1 MQKFPWL
8 LLTRQRDRT
17 VFYPAVWSVFI
28 AVLIGGC
35 ATGPKIRYTD
45 AMFEPAPTAVEYGVA
60 SYYTA
65 GWFGIGERTAD
76 GKRFHQYEM
85 TCAHKTL
92 PLGTFVRVTNLKNGR
107 HTIAKITDRGP
118 YVSGRIVDLSKTG
131 AKQIGILKDGIVE
144 VKLEVLIPRQSRAP
158 VAAYGG

>member
-1 MQKFPWL
+1 MRKL
-8 LLTRQRDRT
+8 L
-17 VFYPAVWSVFI
+17 S
-28 AVLIGGC
+28 LIFFTALLAGC
-35 ATGPKIRYTD
+35 ATGPKVRYTD
-45 AMFEPAPTAVEYGVA
+45 SMFEPVPAAEEYGIA

-92 PLGTFVRVTNLKNGR
+92 PLGTYVRVTNLKNGR
-107 HTIAKITDRGP
+107 QTIAKITDRGP

-131 AKQIGILKDGIVE
+131 AKQIGILKSGLAQ
-144 VKLEVLIPRQSRAP
+144 VKLEVLIPRQSRAAT
-158 VAAYGG
+158 AAYGG

>member
-1 MQKFPWL
+1 MLKYLTIL
-8 LLTRQRDRT
+8 LFSTL
-17 VFYPAVWSVFI
+17 
-28 AVLIGGC
+28 LIGC

-45 AMFEPAPTAVEYGVA
+45 SMFEPFPVAGEYGIA

-92 PLGTFVRVTNLKNGR
+92 RLGTFVRVTNLKTGR
-107 HTIAKITDRGP
+107 HTIAKVTDRGP
-118 YVSGRIVDLSKTG
+118 YITGRIVDLSRTG
-131 AKQIGILKDGIVE
+131 AKEIGILESGLAQ
-144 VKLEVLIPRQSRAP
+144 VKLEVLMPLRTRPAS
-158 VAAYGG
+158 VVGYGG

>member
-1 MQKFPWL
+1 MRKL
-8 LLTRQRDRT
+8 LCL
-17 VFYPAVWSVFI
+17 FLI

-45 AMFEPAPTAVEYGVA
+45 SMFEPVPAAVEYGIA
-60 SYYTA
+60 SFYTA

-118 YVSGRIVDLSKTG
+118 YVRGRIVDLSKTG
-131 AKQIGILKDGIVE
+131 AKQIGILQAGLAD
-144 VKLEVLIPRQSRAP
+144 VKLEVLIPCRTRAAM
-158 VAAYGG
+158 AAFGR

>member
-1 MQKFPWL
+1 MPKFLFTL
-8 LLTRQRDRT
+8 LMSTLL
-17 VFYPAVWSVFI
+17 V
-28 AVLIGGC
+28 GC
-35 ATGPKIRYTD
+35 ATGPRIRYTD
-45 AMFEPAPTAVEYGVA
+45 SMFQPNPVTNEYGVA

-92 PLGTFVRVTNLKNGR
+92 PLGTFVRVINLKNGR

-118 YVSGRIVDLSKTG
+118 YIRGRIVDLSKTG
-131 AKQIGILKDGIVE
+131 AKEIGILRSGLAD
-144 VKLEVLIPRQSRAP
+144 VKLEVLMPAESRPAI
-158 VAAYGG
+158 VGYGG

>member
-1 MQKFPWL
+1 MRKYLCLIFTTL
-8 LLTRQRDRT
+8 
-17 VFYPAVWSVFI
+17 
-28 AVLIGGC
+28 LIGGC

-45 AMFEPAPTAVEYGVA
+45 AMFEPEPAAVEYGIA

-92 PLGTFVRVTNLKNGR
+92 PLGTFVRVINLKNGR

-118 YVSGRIVDLSKTG
+118 YINGRIVDLSKTG
-131 AKQIGILKDGIVE
+131 AKQIGILDSGTTD
-144 VKLEVLIPRQSRAP
+144 VKLEVLIPSRTRAAAAVNPGGGQS
-158 VAAYGG
+158 

>member
-1 MQKFPWL
+1 MRKFFNLFIVVFL
-8 LLTRQRDRT
+8 L
-17 VFYPAVWSVFI
+17 
-28 AVLIGGC
+28 GGC
-35 ATGPKIRYTD
+35 ATGPSIRYTD
-45 AMFEPAPTAVEYGVA
+45 AMFEPYPVAVEYGIA

-92 PLGTFVRVTNLKNGR
+92 PLGTFVRVINLKTGQ

-118 YVSGRIVDLSKTG
+118 YIRGRIVDLSKTG
-131 AKQIGILKDGIVE
+131 AREIGILDDGIAQ
-144 VKLEVLIPRQSRAP
+144 VKLEVIMPKQVRTAMP
-158 VAAYGG
+158 VNSY